1 VEAGGKLSFQKTTKA
16 AEKTTRTVK
25 FKTNV
30 RGLDVVQSVYAFA
43 MALGLTSVFT
53 GSQEYVTKIFSGT
66 AALADEKTILVG
78 LMLAN
83 VIMLGLRFFW
93 VPRNLQGL
101 VIAAAR
107 ILASA
112 PKRDRALYLP
122 DYIIAYHLVLI
133 LMHGALFYL
142 LCGEFE
148 FVVFSVSF
156 NRPMSSAD
164 FVSYIIMHVLLL
176 LLNAVWIALIK
187 RQEDRLKTHLSAPA
201 SVSRQISAGDVW
213 WRNNLICSLVALSPF
228 AISSTCKSVGV
239 ECVRDSLG
247 NATDLTALF
256 PTSPQVLATVYYDLV
271 GSLGRLGLTSPFM
284 AVYWVFFV
292 LIVNSGYDLLHA
304 GRSYVFFEDVEWEE
318 SIENPDIEIPLGRQ

>member
-1 VEAGGKLSFQKTTKA
+1 MSVQKPAKA
-16 AEKTTRTVK
+16 VEKTTRTVK

-53 GSQEYVTKIFSGT
+53 GSQEYLTKIFSGT
-66 AALADEKTILVG
+66 ATLADEKTILIG

-112 PKRDRALYLP
+112 PKQDRVLYLP
-122 DYIIAYHLVLI
+122 DYIIAFHMVLVLA
-133 LMHGALFYL
+133 HGALFYL

-156 NRPMSSAD
+156 NRPMSSSD
-164 FVSYIIMHVLLL
+164 FVSYIVMHVSLL

-187 RQEDRLKTHLSAPA
+187 RQENRLKTHLPAP
-201 SVSRQISAGDVW
+201 VPTSRQASAGDVW
-213 WRNNLICSLVALSPF
+213 WRNNLVSSLVALSPF
-228 AISSTCKSVGV
+228 AISSTCESAGA
-239 ECVRDSLG
+239 ECVRDSL
-247 NATDLTALF
+247 TSLTALF
-256 PTSPQVLATVYYDLV
+256 PTSPQVLATVYYYLV
-271 GSLGRLGLTSPFM
+271 GLLGVLGLTSPFM
-284 AVYWVFFV
+284 AVYWVFIV

-318 SIENPDIEIPLGRQ
+318 SIENPDIEMPLGR